1 MFDANMRYIEEGKK
15 FFAEVY
21 NSSKGT
27 LLYNSGIR
35 NGEVVYCT
43 MSIGRTEETDNP
55 TVTIHLVDRDVVITH
70 EQDFEDTWLVYA
82 GCVDKEGK
90 LHDFIDKSVEKK
102 AGKVLNKLKRRE

>member
-1 MFDANMRYIEEGKK
+1 MFDANMSHLSKGRK

-21 NSSKGT
+21 NVKKGT
-27 LLYNSGIR
+27 DLHEAVKESGK
-35 NGEVVYCT
+35 VLYCT
-43 MSIGRTEETDNP
+43 MMEDTADNP
-55 TVTIHLVDRDVVITH
+55 AITIHLVDRDITMRGDD
-70 EQDFEDTWLVYA
+70 DFYGSWLVYA